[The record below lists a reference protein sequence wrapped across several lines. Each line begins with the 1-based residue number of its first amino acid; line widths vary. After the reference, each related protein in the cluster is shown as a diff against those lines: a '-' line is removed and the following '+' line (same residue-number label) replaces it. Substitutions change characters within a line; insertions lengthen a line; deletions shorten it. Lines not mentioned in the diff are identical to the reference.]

1 MNGRAP
7 GWEQTR
13 ELVLRGIDAGWHR
26 GFQATV
32 RHGDEAWDLSLG
44 TTSGGDAMTPSTCCP
59 WLSAGKPLTALVV
72 ARAVQAD
79 VLDWDDPV
87 VRWVPEFGGGG
98 KHEVTIRHV
107 LNHTGGFR
115 SGDNLEPGWDWWMA
129 LAHVC
134 AAPLESGWVPGTTA
148 GYHARGSWLVLGEVL
163 RRAWGKDFESLVVR
177 EVTRP
182 LGCEGLRFSW
192 TREAA
197 LACGMGWSGLVAS
210 GPMGAGPGG
219 HGEAA
224 KEPARV
230 DPGSGLRGT
239 AREMARWYAALVTP
253 PPGWLDGSLV
263 AELVRPQR
271 AGVVDRTF
279 GAVMSMGLGFILNT
293 GASGGLPT
301 PYGYGPHASARAFG
315 HSGSQS
321 TCAFADPAHGLAVAW
336 CFCGMPGEPIHQRRQ
351 REVNAAI
358 YQDLGLAL
366 GC

>member
-7 GWEQTR
+7 GWERTR
-13 ELVLRGIDAGWHR
+13 EVVLRGMEAGWHR
-26 GFQATV
+26 GFQASV
-32 RHGDEAWDLSLG
+32 RHGDEAWDLCLG
-44 TTSGGDAMTPSTCCP
+44 TTSGGDAMTPSTCCL
-59 WLSAGKPLTALVV
+59 WLSAGKPLTALLV
-72 ARAVQAD
+72 ARAVEEG

-87 VRWVPEFGGGG
+87 ARWVPEFGGGG
-98 KHEVTIRHV
+98 KHEVTVRHV

-115 SGDNLEPGWDWWMA
+115 SGDHLDPGWDWEAA

-148 GYHARGSWLVLGEVL
+148 GYHARGSWLVLGEVVC
-163 RRAWGKDFESLVVR
+163 RAWTEDFESLVVR

-197 LACGMGWSGLVAS
+197 SARGMGWSGLIAS
-210 GPMGAGPGG
+210 GRMGAGPGWD
-219 HGEAA
+219 GEEAT
-224 KEPARV
+224 EPARV

-239 AREMARWYAALVTP
+239 AREMARWYAALMTP
-253 PPGWLDGSLV
+253 PPGWLDGSWM
-263 AELVRPQR
+263 AEMVRPQR

-279 GAVMSMGLGFILNT
+279 GAVMTFGHGLILNA
-293 GASGGLPT
+293 GAAGERPM
-301 PYGYGPHASARAFG
+301 PYGYGPHASDRVFG

-321 TCAFADPAHGLAVAW
+321 TCAFADPAHGWAVAW
-336 CFCGMPGEPIHQRRQ
+336 CFCGMPGEAIHQRRQ
-351 REVNAAI
+351 REVNAAV

-366 GC
+366 GR